1 MKNFNIFGIRLK
13 IWFLGSGS
21 QKTNIERREL
31 TKKGVLGQFADLRG
45 RPGKKG
51 QVVFL
56 KDLSEIKMN
65 GTTIFLENVNFVL
78 HFFYN

>member
-1 MKNFNIFGIRLK
+1 MA
-13 IWFLGSGS
+13 
-21 QKTNIERREL
+21 
-31 TKKGVLGQFADLRG
+31 KKGVLGQFADLRG